1 MPRPIVFVLGIS
13 LIVRIIAFYI
23 VDDRT
28 FSSDEAHWLKM
39 GFHIAEGGLLS
50 EKAGTFRPPLYPLL
64 IAWCY
69 GNFDDPIVFLRLIQ
83 IVLSTATC
91 WFLYGIAKDLYGLT
105 AGILAGIIFSFYP
118 LCVFF
123 SAVLMAETLL
133 LFCTGLVYW
142 CLHRY
147 CLFPNFI
154 RAISIGMCLAF
165 GALCKPV
172 VLVWLPGLLAVIY
185 CKCENRS
192 RLLHAFSVLITLCV
206 IILPWT
212 VRNTYVTGHVVP
224 ISTNTGIN
232 FLVGNEPGSTG
243 YYRDGIDYWAMA
255 NEIADYEDDPV
266 LRDTRVIRAVSK
278 EIWQQ
283 PLWFFRMGVL
293 KVLLLWNPLIEDGS
307 WFQRLVILFTS
318 GPLLLV
324 GILGVWKNRSHPL
337 IWCATI
343 FIVCLTIV
351 HAVFFA
357 HVRFRLPIDLLL
369 IVPAACY
376 LSSGLRGYFRRDNS

>member
-1 MPRPIVFVLGIS
+1 
-13 LIVRIIAFYI
+13 
-23 VDDRT
+23 
-28 FSSDEAHWLKM
+28 M
-39 GFHIAEGGLLS
+39 GADIAEEGLLS

-69 GNFDDPIVFLRLIQ
+69 ETFDSPIVSLRLIQ
-83 IVLSTATC
+83 VVLSTATC
-91 WFLYGIAKDLYGLT
+91 WFLFGIAKELYGPT
-105 AGILAGIIFSFYP
+105 AGVLAGTIFSLYP

-142 CLHRY
+142 CLNRY
-147 CLFPNFI
+147 CMFPNFM
-154 RAISIGMCLAF
+154 RAISIGICLAL

-172 VLVWLPGLLAVIY
+172 MLVWLPGLLAVIY
-185 CKCENRS
+185 WKCENRS
-192 RLLHAFSVLITLCV
+192 RLMHAFSVLISLFI

-212 VRNTYVTGHVVP
+212 VRNAYVTNHVVP

-266 LRDTRVIRAVSK
+266 IRDTKVIRAVIK
-278 EIWQQ
+278 GVWRE
-283 PLWFFRMGVL
+283 PFGFFRMGVV

-324 GILGVWKNRSHPL
+324 GILGVWKIRSHPL
-337 IWCATI
+337 IWCATL
-343 FIVCLTIV
+343 FIVSLTIV
-351 HAVFFA
+351 HAVFFS
-357 HVRFRLPIDLLL
+357 HVRFRLPIDLVL